1 MKKEKWPNYY
11 KLKKKEKMLFLSNL
25 MRPFSEMVSIELFL
39 CTVYYVLLLIMTVV
53 LLLLINDNWKTLVS
67 NKCDGPGNI

>member
-1 MKKEKWPNYY
+1 MKKEKWSNYY

-25 MRPFSEMVSIELFL
+25 TMRPFSEMVSIELFL

-67 NKCDGPGNI
+67 NK